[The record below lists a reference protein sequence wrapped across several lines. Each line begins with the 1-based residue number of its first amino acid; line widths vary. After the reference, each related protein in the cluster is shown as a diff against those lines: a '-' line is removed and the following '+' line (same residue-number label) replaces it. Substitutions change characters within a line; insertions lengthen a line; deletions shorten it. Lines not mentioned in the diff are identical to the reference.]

1 MVGCRLNQAEIEQL
15 ALSLVEAGVEVVSD
29 PHEADEIVI
38 NTCCVTAKAS
48 ADSRKMLRHHK
59 ALFPNAHVIGT
70 GCWVS
75 VSKDKPSEQ
84 YHILDQAYD
93 NTRKDQILVDLL
105 EKTSTNKFGIE
116 QFRPDLGSRNRT
128 RGFVKV
134 QDGCDNRCAYCLT
147 QVARGSSVSYDS
159 NKVVAYAQKL
169 HNLGVKEIVLT
180 GVQLGSWGKDLL
192 PRQSLGDLVQT
203 ILDQTEIPRIRLSSI
218 EPWDVNP
225 QLISLFENPRL
236 CPHLHI
242 PLQSGSDEILRSM
255 NRPVST
261 DRFSEMLALIRGEK
275 RDFAITTDIICG
287 FPGETDEL
295 FQQSLE
301 FIRECQFSGG
311 HVFPFSALQGTM
323 AFSMAEQ
330 VQHSIRRE
338 RTAVV
343 RHILDE
349 SERNFIRRR
358 LGTSAQVLLEGK
370 ARHQEVW
377 IWQGWSED
385 FLRVFVSSKD
395 DLHNQILD
403 VKLDELTSAGNII
416 AYVLSQNN
424 KDGGPKKLNQNSL
437 LITGENVT
445 LKGS

>member
-1 MVGCRLNQAEIEQL
+1 MKVFLNMVGCRLNQAEIEQL

-59 ALFPNAHVIGT
+59 AHFPNARVIGT

-75 VSKDKPSEQ
+75 TSKETPADQ
-84 YHILDQAYD
+84 QQMLDLAY
-93 NTRKDQILVDLL
+93 NNATKDQILLDLL
-105 EKTSTNKFGIE
+105 EKALPQRVEFE
-116 QFRPDLGSRNRT
+116 QVRPNLGSRNRT

-134 QDGCDNRCAYCLT
+134 QDGCDNRCSYCLT
-147 QVARGSSVSYDS
+147 QVARGRSISKSSDNVI
-159 NKVVAYAQKL
+159 AYARKL
-169 HNLGVKEIVLT
+169 QSLGIKEIVLT
-180 GVQLGSWGKDLL
+180 GVQLGSWGKDLS
-192 PRQSLGDLVQT
+192 PRQSLSDLVRM
-203 ILDQTEIPRIRLSSI
+203 ILGKTEIPRIRLSSV

-242 PLQSGSDEILRSM
+242 PLQSGSDEILRKM

-261 DRFSEMLALIRGEK
+261 DRFSEMLALIRGDK

-311 HVFPFSALQGTM
+311 HVFPFSALQGTA
-323 AFSMAEQ
+323 AFAMDGQ
-330 VQHSIRRE
+330 VQHSIRRD
-338 RTAVV
+338 RTAIV
-343 RHILDE
+343 RQILDDSE
-349 SERNFIRRR
+349 SAYARRR
-358 LGTSAQVLLEGK
+358 LGQNAEVLFEGK
-370 ARHQEVW
+370 HKLEAEWV
-377 IWQGWSED
+377 WQGWSED
-385 FLRVFVSSKD
+385 FLKVHVSCNE
-395 DLHNQILD
+395 DLHNLIHN
-403 VKLDELTSAGNII
+403 VHLDELTTSGNVIGHLI
-416 AYVLSQNN
+416 SECEEEASQ
-424 KDGGPKKLNQNSL
+424 KLNGKTS
-437 LITGENVT
+437 
-445 LKGS
+445 